1 MTPTTRDQ
9 VLEVIKR
16 LPAETSVEEAMERLY
31 FLAEIETGLRQVE
44 AGQVVSHEEAKRR
57 LAGPQITAISGQKG
71 RSKISKLSG
80 PTSLAVLPGTPPYTS
95 SACSPPRI
103 ICSRSLK
110 LDALSRSLT
119 EPTFAKCSLDPT
131 GLSTS

>member
-31 FLAEIETGLRQVE
+31 FLAEIEAGLRQVE

-57 LAGPQITAISGQKG
+57 LLG
-71 RSKISKLSG
+71 R
-80 PTSLAVLPGTPPYTS
+80 P
-95 SACSPPRI
+95 
-103 ICSRSLK
+103 
-110 LDALSRSLT
+110 
-119 EPTFAKCSLDPT
+119 
-131 GLSTS
+131 

>member
-57 LAGPQITAISGQKG
+57 LLG
-71 RSKISKLSG
+71 RQ
-80 PTSLAVLPGTPPYTS
+80 
-95 SACSPPRI
+95 
-103 ICSRSLK
+103 
-110 LDALSRSLT
+110 
-119 EPTFAKCSLDPT
+119 
-131 GLSTS
+131 